1 MAGRKLS
8 EMVRDRF
15 TLITDLDSK
24 VMLLGTSRA
33 DPSTFFNTR
42 RSQAMA
48 IVKVVELVG
57 TSKKSWEDAVHQVA
71 KEASGSLR
79 HITGVDVVH
88 QTAHVEDGKISEY
101 RATVHVAFA
110 VEHHSHILGAGVRP
124 GMVGADATP

>member
-1 MAGRKLS
+1 
-8 EMVRDRF
+8 
-15 TLITDLDSK
+15 
-24 VMLLGTSRA
+24 
-33 DPSTFFNTR
+33 
-42 RSQAMA
+42 MA

-57 TSKKSWEDAVHQVA
+57 TSKTSWEDAVHQVV

-110 VEHHSHILGAGVRP
+110 VEHHSQIVGAGARP
-124 GMVGADATP
+124 ELVGADAAP